1 MTTKILR
8 KLSQAAQ
15 RQAREAARNKL
26 LTGNKKP
33 ESTGTADKGRV
44 MLGTLGGKT
53 AGMADRLKTKMQQ
66 LNKIED
72 KKSEKAQLLRNAIS
86 DMKSKLPKSVVTK
99 VEDSIKTKMNK
110 GGKATKK
117 VPVIS
122 IGVGMAEM
130 KKDPSKKAKMMRG
143 GMANKKEHMY
153 AGGGSVT
160 DKLKPMPTGSK
171 GKGLR
176 NLPDSVQMN
185 MGFNPKS

>member
-1 MTTKILR
+1 M
-8 KLSQAAQ
+8 A
-15 RQAREAARNKL
+15 
-26 LTGNKKP
+26 KK
-33 ESTGTADKGRV
+33 
-44 MLGTLGGKT
+44 
-53 AGMADRLKTKMQQ
+53 
-66 LNKIED
+66 
-72 KKSEKAQLLRNAIS
+72 
-86 DMKSKLPKSVVTK
+86 
-99 VEDSIKTKMNK
+99 
-110 GGKATKK
+110 KK
-117 VPVIS
+117 VPVIAIS
-122 IGVGMAEM
+122 VGMAEM